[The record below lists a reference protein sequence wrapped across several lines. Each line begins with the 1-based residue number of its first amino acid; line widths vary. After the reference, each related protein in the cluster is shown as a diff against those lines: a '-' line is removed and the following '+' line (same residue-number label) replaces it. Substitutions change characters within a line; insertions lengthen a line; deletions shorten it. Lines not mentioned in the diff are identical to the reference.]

1 MPFLFRPLPI
11 KDIMKKIKL
20 KEGDILSFELTPQ
33 LFGFAKVVA
42 KNKLGDAIEVYDFF
56 SSHQDDYKKAIVSPP
71 LFEQPIILDGYS
83 IFWKRGDGNWDVVGR
98 DENFKFDVMDGAK
111 VKFKYGVP
119 GLFKLIDLNGVSYPN
134 VSQEEAVKYPDYSPY
149 NNQAVLRRINFL
161 LDKRKTKD

>member
-1 MPFLFRPLPI
+1 
-11 KDIMKKIKL
+11 MKKIKL
-20 KEGDILSFELTPQ
+20 KEGDILSFEIAPQ
-33 LFGFAKVVA
+33 LFGFAKVLA
-42 KNKLGDAIEVYDFF
+42 KVKLGDAIEVYNYFGIC
-56 SSHQDDYKKAIVSPP
+56 QNDYKKALISLP

-83 IFWKRGDGNWDVVGR
+83 IFWKRVVKNWDVVGR
-98 DENFKFDVMDGAK
+98 DENFRFNEMDRAK

-161 LDKRKTKD
+161 LDKRKIKD